1 MGEDREMK
9 RTQLFLNA
17 IKLGGVLHI
26 KITCRALKTINHSLR
41 GGAQVILVS
50 IQGGKLGVSR
60 G

>member
-1 MGEDREMK
+1 MK

-26 KITCRALKTINHSLR
+26 RITCRALKTINHSLR
-41 GGAQVILVS
+41 GGAQVIPVS